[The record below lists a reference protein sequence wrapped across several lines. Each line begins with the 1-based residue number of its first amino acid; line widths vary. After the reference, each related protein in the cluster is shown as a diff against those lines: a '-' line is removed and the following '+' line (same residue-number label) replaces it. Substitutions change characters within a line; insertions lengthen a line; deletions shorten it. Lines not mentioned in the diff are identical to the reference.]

1 MWFCIS
7 LTQTLRLFLT
17 AGRLRVWGGMDVVV
31 SIEVSAEMVMKVVKG
46 SLDLN
51 SESVYGSRPGT
62 TIELDWKIMI
72 RAPHY
77 YVRAYK

>member
-1 MWFCIS
+1 MVLHFFDPDFTS
-7 LTQTLRLFLT
+7 FPYRRAF
-17 AGRLRVWGGMDVVV
+17 AGLEGMDVVV
-31 SIEVSAEMVMKVVKG
+31 SIEVSAEMVMVVKV

>member
-1 MWFCIS
+1 
-7 LTQTLRLFLT
+7 
-17 AGRLRVWGGMDVVV
+17 MDVVV
-31 SIEVSAEMVMKVVKG
+31 SIEVSAEMVMKVVKV

-72 RAPHY
+72 RAPYY